1 MHNKFLWAAI
11 VWTLFLTYFC
21 LTGSSQIPKVSWL
34 DIPNKDKAVHFIFY
48 FVFTLLWCLYFWS
61 KKNYSSGKAIVLTFF
76 MAVVYGVIIEI
87 CQGLFTADRSADIM
101 DALANTAGSAL
112 AVLVLW
118 FLKKKKQ

>member
-1 MHNKFLWAAI
+1 
-11 VWTLFLTYFC
+11 
-21 LTGSSQIPKVSWL
+21 
-34 DIPNKDKAVHFIFY
+34 
-48 FVFTLLWCLYFWS
+48 
-61 KKNYSSGKAIVLTFF
+61 